1 MGRAS
6 GCRWSIGSCSST
18 TARSRSSPRP
28 TTARRFASYF
38 HEPMKS
44 KLFPAFCLSV
54 FACAAVAGC
63 AKAQARTADG
73 APLEMPS
80 PPPRILAPVEEPPVA
95 TVEPVEPAPSPPRT
109 TPRPVSRGNGRSEP
123 AQKPEGPVEPPAAPV
138 TVPPVETPPPPE
150 PARVLRAPGG
160 AAVEAGIRQRLTQA
174 QRNLRGVDYRK
185 LSADGRA
192 VYDQSKRFAEQAE
205 QALRDQN
212 LVFAATLADKAATL
226 SAELQGR

>member
-1 MGRAS
+1 
-6 GCRWSIGSCSST
+6 
-18 TARSRSSPRP
+18 
-28 TTARRFASYF
+28 
-38 HEPMKS
+38 MKS
-44 KLFPAFCLSV
+44 SLPSVLSALCLGLLV
-54 FACAAVAGC
+54 CAAAAGC
-63 AKAQARTADG
+63 AKAQARSADG
-73 APLEMPS
+73 APLEMPT

-109 TPRPVSRGNGRSEP
+109 NPRPVSRGNGRSEP
-123 AQKPEGPVEPPAAPV
+123 AQKPEAAAEPPAAQV
-138 TVPPVETPPPPE
+138 TVPPAETTPPE

-160 AAVEAGIRQRLTQA
+160 AAAEAGIRQRLTLA
-174 QRNLRGVDYRK
+174 QRNLRRVDYGK

-205 QALRDQN
+205 QALKDQN

>member
-1 MGRAS
+1 M
-6 GCRWSIGSCSST
+6 
-18 TARSRSSPRP
+18 
-28 TTARRFASYF
+28 
-38 HEPMKS
+38 
-44 KLFPAFCLSV
+44 CLSLL
-54 FACAAVAGC
+54 ACAGAAGC

-73 APLEMPS
+73 APLEMPT

-109 TPRPVSRGNGRSEP
+109 TPRPVTRGNGRTEP
-123 AQKPEGPVEPPAAPV
+123 AQKPEAAAEPPPAQV
-138 TVPPVETPPPPE
+138 TVPPAETTPPE

-160 AAVEAGIRQRLTQA
+160 AAAEAGIRQRLTLA
-174 QRNLRGVDYRK
+174 QRNLRRVDYGK

-205 QALRDQN
+205 QALKDQN